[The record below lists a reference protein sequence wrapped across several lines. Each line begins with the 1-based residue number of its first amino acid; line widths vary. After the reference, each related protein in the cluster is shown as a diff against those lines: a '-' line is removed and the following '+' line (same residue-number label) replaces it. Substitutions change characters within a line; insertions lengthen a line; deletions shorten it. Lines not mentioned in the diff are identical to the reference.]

1 MTVLASLFSGISG
14 IVSNGSALSVSGDN
28 IANMNT
34 MAFKSGNALF
44 ESNLTQKIG
53 DVEVGLGSRLAATN
67 VSFTQGAFGSSSRS
81 SDLAIQGSGFFV
93 VQNTQGERFYTR
105 AGSFSQNAQGQLV
118 STVGGLAL
126 LGQQITDGTASST
139 PSTINLSTVNSSP
152 SASTTLSVSMNLD
165 PTETPPTGAFSGVS
179 FTAAEGSSN
188 FSVPGTLYDSRG
200 TARDVITYY
209 LKTDV
214 ENVWNY
220 YTLTA
225 MSNLQDDPGG
235 AYSLSSTSSSSTVVL
250 KAGAITFSTGGN
262 LFSKSDSLS
271 LTTSWT
277 AGGTASLVEPGEI
290 LTTASAI
297 QWSGAD
303 ALAFDDFELDLGDLS
318 GSSAV
323 VTQYDT
329 GSDSVATFVESD
341 GQGVGD
347 LQSIDITSDG
357 IIRGIFSNGD
367 ARDLFIIPLATFPN
381 DEGLSRVGSNLFSS
395 TSKSGTAL
403 LGQPAST
410 GRGEIRAFS
419 LEQSNV
425 DLATEF
431 VKIIQ
436 FQRAFQASARTITAA
451 ADLLQ
456 DLVNLGR

>member
-118 STVGGLAL
+118 STVGGLQL
-126 LGQQITDGTASST
+126 LGQQITDGTPSST
-139 PSTINLSTVNSSP
+139 PSAINLSAVNSSP
-152 SASTTLSVSMNLD
+152 EASTTLSVSMNLD
-165 PTETPPTGAFSGVS
+165 PTVTPAGAFVGTS
-179 FTAAEGSSN
+179 FTTAEASSN

-209 LKTDV
+209 SKTST

-225 MSNLQDDPGG
+225 MSNLQDDPLG
-235 AYSLSSTSSSSTVVL
+235 AYSLSSTSSSATVIL

-262 LFSKSDSLS
+262 LFSKSESLS
-271 LTTSWT
+271 VTTSWT

-303 ALAFDDFELDLGDLS
+303 ALAFDDFELDLGDLA
-318 GSSAV
+318 GSTSV

-381 DEGLSRVGSNLFSS
+381 DEGLSRVGSNLFTS